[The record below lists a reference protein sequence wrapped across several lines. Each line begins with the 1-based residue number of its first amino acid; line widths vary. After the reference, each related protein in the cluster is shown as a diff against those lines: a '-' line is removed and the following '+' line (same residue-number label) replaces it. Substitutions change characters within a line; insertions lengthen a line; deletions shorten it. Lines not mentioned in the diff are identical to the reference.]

1 MNYYNKFVKYQLKYS
16 LFTGGSKVNNLKDIF
31 NIFFGNYWI
40 LTGSE
45 AIKMYLNHFNITE
58 FDFPTNDVDIFYIS
72 KDSLT
77 SRNIG
82 TFTRKQAQVESSMT
96 FENKDT
102 NESFDITIM
111 KNSRYYYDINNIKL
125 DTPQNML
132 ENYEENLDLRNNPT
146 DIIKINAL
154 KKILEHINPDN
165 KQKLELDSDNKRR
178 RSPGNED
185 DGNRLRFTHFDVESK
200 QSEPE
205 AQSPN
210 PKVGRMKLSDLF

>member
-1 MNYYNKFVKYQLKYS
+1 MNYYNKFVKYQLKYT
-16 LFTGGSKVNNLKDIF
+16 LFTGGSKLDNLKDIF

-45 AIKMYLNHFNITE
+45 AIKMYLNHFKITE

-82 TFTRKQAQVESSMT
+82 KFTRKQDQVESSMT
-96 FENKDT
+96 FENKET
-102 NESFDITIM
+102 NESFDVTIM
-111 KNSRYYYDINNIKL
+111 KNSRNYYEIDNIKL
-125 DTPQNML
+125 DTPQSML
-132 ENYEENLDLRNNPT
+132 ENYEENLELRKNPT

-154 KKILEHINPDN
+154 KKIIELINPDD
-165 KQKLELDSDNKRR
+165 KQKLELESDNKRK
-178 RSPGNED
+178 RSTGDEV
-185 DGNRLRFTHFDVESK
+185 DGNRLRFTYIDVEPK
-200 QSEPE
+200 ENLPE
-205 AQSPN
+205 SAS